1 MVLEQKEIANMN
13 WLQKELKETPP
24 TPTPWHLLQRFDAA
38 G

>member
-1 MVLEQKEIANMN
+1 MFLEQKEIANMN
-13 WLQKELKETPP
+13 WLQKELKETP